1 MLTGCFSP
9 VIFISPLG
17 KIVVVSV
24 PSTAVTK
31 REDSVGIDHVMVAVV
46 TFVVLDVNNNPTT
59 ETVMPREYKNKSTSC
74 HAANFVPPYGPRA
87 APGPMV
93 AAGDHTIGGGLIF
106 KQLGLMLAK
115 C

>member
-1 MLTGCFSP
+1 
-9 VIFISPLG
+9 
-17 KIVVVSV
+17 
-24 PSTAVTK
+24 
-31 REDSVGIDHVMVAVV
+31 MVAVV

-74 HAANFVPPYGPRA
+74 HAANFVPTYEPRA
-87 APGPMV
+87 APRPMV

-106 KQLGLMLAK
+106 KQLSLMPAK